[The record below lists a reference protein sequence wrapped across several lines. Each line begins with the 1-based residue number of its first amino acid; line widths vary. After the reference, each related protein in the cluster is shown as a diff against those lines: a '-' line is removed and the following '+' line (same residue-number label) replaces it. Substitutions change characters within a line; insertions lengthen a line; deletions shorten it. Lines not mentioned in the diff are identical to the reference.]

1 MSLSSRELTPPRI
14 FVLHENIP
22 WVEPLRREF
31 AAIDAPFSEW
41 FLDRGLLDLTSTPPE
56 GIFYN
61 RMSASSHTRG
71 HRYAPEYTAAVL
83 AWLTKHARTIVNGE
97 RALQLEISKVA
108 QYESLAKFGVETPAT
123 IAVIGREYIPQAAAA
138 IGYPVILK
146 HNRAGKGLGVKLIYS
161 EAGLTEHLASE
172 AFEDSVDGIMLV
184 QRYIKAPEPFIT
196 RVEFIGG
203 KLLYAVRVDTTQGFE
218 LCPADACQIQQPSE
232 ACPAIA
238 PGDKFRILPR
248 FEHPLIPA
256 WQSFLAANDIGVA
269 GIEFIND
276 AQGCA
281 YTYDVN
287 TNTNYNP
294 DAETR
299 DGRRGMQAIALHLK
313 RLLIERYGAASNL
326 ASAA

>member
-1 MSLSSRELTPPRI
+1 MISSSNDTAQPRI
-14 FVLHENIP
+14 FVLHENAP

-31 AAIDAPFSEW
+31 AAIEAPFSEW
-41 FLDRGLLDLTSTPPE
+41 FLDRGLLDLTSAPPE
-56 GIFYN
+56 GVFYN

-83 AWLTKHARTIVNGE
+83 AWLKRHGRILVNGE

-108 QYESLAKFGVETPAT
+108 QYESLAGFGIKTPAT
-123 IAVIGREYIPQAAAA
+123 IAVIGREHLPRAASA
-138 IGYPVILK
+138 IGYPIILK

-161 EAGLTEHLASE
+161 EAALEEHLGSE

-184 QRYIKAPEPFIT
+184 QRYIQAPEPFIT

-203 KLLYAVRVDTTQGFE
+203 QLLYAVRVDTSQGFE
-218 LCPADACQIQQPSE
+218 LCPADACKIEE
-232 ACPAIA
+232 AAAPCPAVA
-238 PGDKFRILPR
+238 PADKFQILPR

-269 GIEFIND
+269 GIEFIED
-276 AQGCA
+276 AQGRP
-281 YTYDVN
+281 YTYDIN

-294 DAETR
+294 EAEAK
-299 DGRRGMQAIALHLK
+299 DGRRGMQAIALHLE
-313 RLLIERYGAASNL
+313 RLLVQHYGSTGL
-326 ASAA
+326 VASAA